1 MKPLNLKKQNGFT
14 LIELLVVIFI
24 MVTLTSVFLV
34 NFGNQ
39 SGPRSLNV
47 AKNNLISNLR
57 RMQSHAISS
66 KDSTAGAPAKYYS
79 LTLSSVV
86 GSYGIYDLKTYNS
99 TDVST
104 TLSTEQLIAPVIV
117 KQISVTRSDGVVVNP
132 TNIEIFF
139 SVPYGRIL
147 LTTSGGGAANTKI
160 KDSVITVTL
169 GRTDSTLTT
178 TLVVNGVSGTI
189 TP

>member
-1 MKPLNLKKQNGFT
+1 MQVKELKNSGFT

-34 NFGNQ
+34 NFGSQ
-39 SGPRSLNV
+39 SGPRSLTV
-47 AKNNLISNLR
+47 AKNNLVSNLR

-66 KDSTAGAPAKYYS
+66 KDSTATAPSKYYS

-86 GSYGIYDLKTYNS
+86 GSYNNYGLKTYDSSNVV
-99 TDVST
+99 TN
-104 TLSTEQLIAPVIV
+104 LSTEQLIAPVIV
-117 KQISVTRSDGVVVNP
+117 KQILVTKSDSTTLNP
-132 TNIEIFF
+132 TSIEIFY
-139 SVPYGRIL
+139 SVPFARML
-147 LTTSGGGAANTKI
+147 LSTAGGGPSNDKI
-160 KDSVITVTL
+160 RDAVVTITL

>member
-1 MKPLNLKKQNGFT
+1 MKLGDLKNQNGFT

-34 NFGNQ
+34 NFGSQ

-47 AKNNLISNLR
+47 AKNNLVSNLR

-66 KDSTAGAPAKYYS
+66 KDSTVSAPAKYYS
-79 LTLSSVV
+79 LTLSSTV
-86 GSYGIYDLKTYNS
+86 GGNNFYGLKTYDSSNVL
-99 TDVST
+99 TD
-104 TLSTEQLIAPVIV
+104 LSTEQLITPVIV
-117 KQISVTRSDGVVVNP
+117 KQISVQKSDSTVFYP
-132 TNIEIFF
+132 TFIEVFY
-139 SVPYGRIL
+139 SVPFGRVL
-147 LTTSGGGAANTKI
+147 LSTSGGGASNEKI
-160 KDSVITVTL
+160 RDSVITLTL

>member
-1 MKPLNLKKQNGFT
+1 MRKKDLKQNGFT

-34 NFGNQ
+34 NFGSQ
-39 SGPRSLNV
+39 SGPRSLTV
-47 AKNNLISNLR
+47 AKNNLVSNLR

-66 KDSTAGAPAKYYS
+66 KDSTATAASKYYS

-86 GSYGIYDLKTYNS
+86 GAYNSYGLKTYDSSNAV
-99 TDVST
+99 TN
-104 TLSTEQLIAPVIV
+104 LSTEQLIAPVIV
-117 KQISVTRSDGVVVNP
+117 KQISVTKSDSTVLNP
-132 TNIEIFF
+132 TNIEIFY
-139 SVPYGRIL
+139 SVPFARML
-147 LTTSGGGAANTKI
+147 LTTSGGGASNEKI
-160 KDSVITVTL
+160 RDAVVTITL

-178 TLVVNGVSGTI
+178 TLIVNGVSGTI